1 MIFWNKIKPLN
12 LFFFF
17 FKMNQGLKNKRWA
30 QIHCQEFPVHYF
42 STLLF
47 PLGNLQLRVIITD
60 SIP

>member
-1 MIFWNKIKPLN
+1 
-12 LFFFF
+12 
-17 FKMNQGLKNKRWA
+17 MNRGLKNKRWA

-42 STLLF
+42 STLLS